1 MIAQIIIWALL
12 REFAKD
18 SRIFA
23 AFAPGANRAP
33 QFFFPRKSGSLNVAG
48 IRYANGAA
56 NERNLNP

>member
-1 MIAQIIIWALL
+1 MMSRLYL
-12 REFAKD
+12 REFAED

-33 QFFFPRKSGSLNVAG
+33 KIFSPRKSAFRNFAG
-48 IRYANGAA
+48 IRYANAAA